1 MASRHSSYSPPPSLP
16 SRTFSNLSTNPTYSP
31 SLTYS
36 DCSSPISEDMMAI
49 GNDPGHVSDV
59 MADALS
65 HLSRVVEHL
74 RSQGENE
81 AANEIARDVHS
92 MLDTF
97 NQTTGPWA
105 MDKFLMRIVPA
116 IKIQHA
122 RTTSPSKARA
132 NTSTWAAVA
141 ATDIPGNN
149 RLVKFRPSDGLKSH
163 ITEEELKTKHNDEDY
178 RCVWIYGWT
187 KDKPLSVV
195 TERICFGAIFSMVYV
210 HQHEAVCVIF
220 QHASAAMA
228 LVDEDSRSRRDYGVS
243 LFGPNNMI
251 KFGEAYPENADLQ
264 RMTHP
269 SNERR
274 RLTFARQQLFTNG
287 MSETR
292 FRKDLVELVGQQNVE
307 LVWLFNT
314 GNATVVFSSTVIARL
329 VRDEFMKRA
338 RRAGPYQDV
347 QIGFSHDPC
356 ERPLN
361 LITQIPY
368 PGSRDRSDSA
378 KSGSSGRSYNPN
390 APKFVPGNVARGRKG
405 TDSEGWQTVQRKR

>member
-1 MASRHSSYSPPPSLP
+1 
-16 SRTFSNLSTNPTYSP
+16 
-31 SLTYS
+31 
-36 DCSSPISEDMMAI
+36 
-49 GNDPGHVSDV
+49 
-59 MADALS
+59 
-65 HLSRVVEHL
+65 
-74 RSQGENE
+74 
-81 AANEIARDVHS
+81 

-97 NQTTGPWA
+97 NQTTAPWA
-105 MDKFLMRIVPA
+105 MEKFQMRVVPT
-116 IKIQHA
+116 IKIQHVRPTNPSEA
-122 RTTSPSKARA
+122 RS

-149 RLVKFRPSDGLKSH
+149 RLVKFRPSDGLKRH

-195 TERICFGAIFSMVYV
+195 TERISFGAIFSMVYV

-228 LVDEDSRSRRDYGVS
+228 LVDEDSRSRRDYGVG

-287 MSETR
+287 MSEAR
-292 FRKDLVELVGQQNVE
+292 FKKDLVELVGQQNVE

-314 GNATVVFSSTVIARL
+314 GNGTYLSLVGFFCTTNGTQLLWFSPRL
-329 VRDEFMKRA
+329 
-338 RRAGPYQDV
+338 
-347 QIGFSHDPC
+347 
-356 ERPLN
+356 
-361 LITQIPY
+361 
-368 PGSRDRSDSA
+368 
-378 KSGSSGRSYNPN
+378 SSPALSVTN
-390 APKFVPGNVARGRKG
+390 
-405 TDSEGWQTVQRKR
+405 S